1 MTEKQIQLLGFERE
15 EYSDYDG
22 DYRYYSYGI
31 TNGMSFISSAN
42 DEAEKEGQWFIEVFN
57 TQDPIRF
64 YKMEEVQALINL
76 LEKHLIKE

>member
-1 MTEKQIQLLGFERE
+1 MTEKQIQLLGFERK

-22 DYRYYSYGI
+22 DYRYYSYEI
-31 TNGMSFISSAN
+31 TNGMSFISSAIN
-42 DEAEKEGQWFIEVFN
+42 ETEKEGQWFIEVFN